1 MFFFPFSISCPNT
14 TAPFVL
20 RFFSRAFFDVLLF
33 FLLRIHLTIYYVWI
47 VYSLSTIISR
57 SWNKRERTN
66 VERNERPRSGFAFH
80 TELLINTFSFIPS
93 HSFQSFVH
101 PLSLP
106 SFSFKPTLS
115 LSLSNSH
122 TLSLSPS
129 LSYNLSRFLVNK
141 LIVLNNLSTGEA
153 PTCRVSCASLPF
165 YLFFFLSIRKMD
177 LRIEYRL
184 FVEKEVMDVK
194 TTRK

>member
-33 FLLRIHLTIYYVWI
+33 SLLHIHLTIYYVWI

-57 SWNKRERTN
+57 SWNKQERTN
-66 VERNERPRSGFAFH
+66 VERNERPRSGSAFH
-80 TELLINTFSFIPS
+80 AELLINTFSFTLS

-101 PLSLP
+101 PLSP
-106 SFSFKPTLS
+106 PLS
-115 LSLSNSH
+115 LFQIHSLSRSNS
-122 TLSLSPS
+122 LSLSPS
-129 LSYNLSRFLVNK
+129 LSSNLSRFLVNK

-153 PTCRVSCASLPF
+153 PTCRVSCVSLLF
-165 YLFFFLSIRKMD
+165 YLFFFS
-177 LRIEYRL
+177 
-184 FVEKEVMDVK
+184 VHKEDGP
-194 TTRK
+194 

>member
-33 FLLRIHLTIYYVWI
+33 SLLHIHLTIYYVWI

-66 VERNERPRSGFAFH
+66 VERNERPRSGSAFH
-80 TELLINTFSFIPS
+80 AELLINTFSFTLS

-101 PLSLP
+101 PLSPP
-106 SFSFKPTLS
+106 SLSFKLTHS
-115 LSLSNSH
+115 
-122 TLSLSPS
+122 LSLSPS
-129 LSYNLSRFLVNK
+129 LSSNLSRFLVNK

-153 PTCRVSCASLPF
+153 PTCRVSCVSLPF
-165 YLFFFLSIRKMD
+165 YLFFFCP
-177 LRIEYRL
+177 
-184 FVEKEVMDVK
+184 
-194 TTRK
+194 

>member
-33 FLLRIHLTIYYVWI
+33 SLLHIHLTIYYVWI

-57 SWNKRERTN
+57 SWNKRKRTN
-66 VERNERPRSGFAFH
+66 VERNERPRSGSAFH
-80 TELLINTFSFIPS
+80 AELLINTFSFTPS

-101 PLSLP
+101 SLSPPSLSL
-106 SFSFKPTLS
+106 SLS
-115 LSLSNSH
+115 LSLSNSLS
-122 TLSLSPS
+122 LSLSPS
-129 LSYNLSRFLVNK
+129 LSSNLSRFLVNK

-165 YLFFFLSIRKMD
+165 YLFSFS
-177 LRIEYRL
+177 
-184 FVEKEVMDVK
+184 VHKEDGP
-194 TTRK
+194 

>member
-33 FLLRIHLTIYYVWI
+33 SLLYIHLTIYYVWI

-80 TELLINTFSFIPS
+80 AELLINTFSFIPS

-101 PLSLP
+101 PLSP
-106 SFSFKPTLS
+106 PS
-115 LSLSNSH
+115 LSLFQTH
-122 TLSLSPS
+122 SLSPS
-129 LSYNLSRFLVNK
+129 LSSNFSRFLVNK

-153 PTCRVSCASLPF
+153 PTCRVSCASLPS
-165 YLFFFLSIRKMD
+165 YLFVFLSIRNMD